1 MGCDGNSCLIEVH
14 TVPGLY
20 VHQVYQ
26 FFRVELV
33 IPILQM
39 SKLTLTKSYP
49 ARKGKNWDLSLSLSD
64 AKVYSLSSW
73 LML

>member
-14 TVPGLY
+14 TVPGHS

-26 FFRVELV
+26 FFQVELV

-39 SKLTLTKSYP
+39 SKLTLSKSYP
-49 ARKGKNWDLSLSLSD
+49 ARKGEELGKCIL
-64 AKVYSLSSW
+64 
-73 LML
+73 